1 MEALL
6 TRQGDGPI
14 VFLSNTTET
23 DPDRRSPS
31 LWSKFLDMDLPQ
43 KTAQMRR
50 VVRIG
55 SGDDVEEEQ
64 STTWSFRKMLVS
76 FFEWTDRKK
85 DDRRGA
91 RTGKGPDAYNL
102 YDRKPD
108 FKNDYGWSMALD
120 EKDYTPLKHNDIG
133 VYLVNLTAVISFHL
147 ISTYIMCNV

>member
-50 VVRIG
+50 IVRIG

-64 STTWSFRKMLVS
+64 STTWSFRKMVVS

-91 RTGKGPDAYNL
+91 STGKGPDAYNL

-120 EKDYTPLKHNDIG
+120 EKDYSPLKHNDIG
-133 VYLVNLTAVISFHL
+133 VYLVNLTAVISFHYTRL
-147 ISTYIMCNV
+147 I